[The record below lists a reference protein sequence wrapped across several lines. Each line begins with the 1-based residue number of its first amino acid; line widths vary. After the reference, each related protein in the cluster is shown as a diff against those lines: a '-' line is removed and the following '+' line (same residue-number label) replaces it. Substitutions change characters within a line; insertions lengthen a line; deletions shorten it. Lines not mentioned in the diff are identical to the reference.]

1 MVMEYCGQ
9 GDLFHW
15 SELDKDE
22 VIEDE
27 VAEII
32 FDLMKTLKFLESQKI
47 VHRDI
52 KPENIMWGDDGRIR
66 LTDFGISSQG
76 RNKKTENIFGSMP
89 YMSPESLKG
98 EFSLKSDIWAAGC
111 VLYQLVTGKKPFK
124 KTNPHE
130 LQK

>member
-15 SELDKDE
+15 AELDKDE
-22 VIEDE
+22 ITEDE

-89 YMSPESLKG
+89 YMSPESMKG